1 MKQFITY
8 IPTFGTGQAKA
19 HDGATLLRELTE
31 RFPQFAGQIEVREA
45 SEKPVLVADVT
56 EEELV

>member
-19 HDGATLLRELTE
+19 YDGAALLRELE
-31 RFPQFAGQIEVREA
+31 EQFPQFTGQIEVREA
-45 SEKPVLVADVT
+45 SLHPVLVADVT